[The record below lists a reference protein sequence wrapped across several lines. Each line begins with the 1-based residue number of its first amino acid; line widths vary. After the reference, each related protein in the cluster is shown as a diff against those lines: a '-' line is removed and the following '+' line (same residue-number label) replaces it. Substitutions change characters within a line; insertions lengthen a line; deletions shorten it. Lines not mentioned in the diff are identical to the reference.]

1 MFDCL
6 YSLLLFSCFL
16 AYISKFCQ
24 EQNIPTLKQSEMTG
38 VFEMQISNHKKLSM
52 KPAKKKEF

>member
-1 MFDCL
+1 M
-6 YSLLLFSCFL
+6 LLFSCFL

-24 EQNIPTLKQSEMTG
+24 EQNIPPLKQSEMTD
-38 VFEMQISNHKKLSM
+38 VFEMQISNHKKPSK